1 MSDRSFTVSELN
13 KFIRDVLSSA
23 IPGAVWVCGEI
34 QGFRTDQKG
43 HAYFELC
50 ENEEDSHA
58 VKAKIRASI
67 WNTRKPFIE
76 SVLKRV
82 ENAFTLQDNIQVK
95 FLCKVD
101 FWQKA
106 GSLSLVV
113 ENIDPTYTL
122 GKIAQER
129 QKLIALLKA
138 NGVLDKNKQIELPA
152 VMLNIGL
159 ITSFDSAAYN
169 DFVHELSL
177 SKFGFKVSLVNAT
190 MQGKTAEA
198 SVVSA
203 IKTLN
208 RMPEVDVIVITRGG
222 GSIAELACF
231 DSEPIARAIAE
242 SAVPVLTGIGH
253 EINST
258 VTDLAAHTFAKTPTA
273 AAQFLT
279 GRVRDYL
286 TGLEDK
292 RRALFDLVNNKLQH
306 EKEALR
312 NRAHALQSG
321 TMAFL
326 RDHREHVLRAVEC
339 VKRLPVILIKDSGKS
354 LKEQNQRLVKTIQL
368 NLANAKVKIK
378 HIEKVIQMASPA
390 HTLQRGF
397 SITRDASGK
406 ALRNTRQVKKGDQV
420 TTELLNGTLNS
431 EVI

>member
-13 KFIRDVLSSA
+13 KFIKDVLTSA

-34 QGFRTDQKG
+34 QGYRTDAKG
-43 HAYFELC
+43 HAYFELV
-50 ENEEDSHA
+50 ENEEESHA

-67 WNTRKPFIE
+67 WNTRRPMID

-138 NGVLDKNKQIELPA
+138 NGTLDKNKQLEMPA
-152 VMLNIGL
+152 VPLNIGL

-169 DFVHELSL
+169 DFAHELAL

-190 MQGKTAEA
+190 MQGKTTES
-198 SVVSA
+198 SVSNA
-203 IKTLN
+203 IKKLN
-208 RMPEVDVIVITRGG
+208 KMPEIDVIVITRGG

-231 DSEPIARAIAE
+231 DSAIIATAIAE
-242 SAVPVLTGIGH
+242 SQIPVLTGIGH

-273 AAQFLT
+273 AAQFLA

-286 TGLEDK
+286 TELDEK
-292 RRALFDLVNNKLQH
+292 RKSLLDLITNKLQH
-306 EKEALR
+306 EKDALR
-312 NRAHALQSG
+312 SRAHVVQSG
-321 TMAFL
+321 TMSYL
-326 RDHREHVLRAVEC
+326 RGHREHVLRAGESI
-339 VKRLPVILIKDSGKS
+339 KRLPAILIKDAGRQ
-354 LKEQNQRLVKTIQL
+354 LKEQRQRLEKTIQL
-368 NLANAKVKIK
+368 NLTNARTKIK
-378 HIEKVIQMASPA
+378 HTEKIIQMASPK

-397 SITRDASGK
+397 SITRDANGK
-406 ALRNTRQVKKGDQV
+406 ALRNAAKVKKGDQV
-420 TTELLNGTLNS
+420 TTELLDGTLNS